1 MNDAPMQQA
10 QVYRTKL
17 TQSFEYSS
25 SRDVHI
31 IKQLLCLLIYWT
43 KKKVL
48 YLIIK
53 WFILLLFTEHFK

>member
-43 KKKVL
+43 KKK
-48 YLIIK
+48 YYIS
-53 WFILLLFTEHFK
+53 